1 MSLYVA
7 HISGNYKRTQ
17 HRLGA
22 RVDPD
27 NAPPSMARSAERP
40 HSLFCVLLC
49 CFWLAPLLAIV
60 ALLLSWRRML
70 TIAEPAADFQL
81 RLTRNASRAWVI
93 GDWDGWTRPGVPMHR
108 DGSGLLAA
116 EIWLPTSCTR
126 SKLAVPGVCCYR
138 FKFLAVQGASSPKR
152 WLIDESQPT
161 DTDGS
166 GNVNNVLCKHTAQLG
181 GNISQRNPLQRP
193 RMSSAS
199 PGSARKARPGAGGA
213 SMANPARGTCLLL
226 TGTAF
231 NGTTL
236 GHANARNVWT
246 CCEACQHRR
255 RCTAFNWRPEPL
267 AKNCVLLGPWHG
279 EAVGNALSYAG
290 LMQPPKAGATGAIA
304 GGQNDAAT
312 GAHVQMTPKKTP
324 KKRGKRRFKKR
335 AKPERD

>member
-1 MSLYVA
+1 ME
-7 HISGNYKRTQ
+7 
-17 HRLGA
+17 
-22 RVDPD
+22 
-27 NAPPSMARSAERP
+27 RSARTAREC
-40 HSLFCVLLC
+40 FCVLLC

-60 ALLLSWRRML
+60 ALVLSWRRMV

-193 RMSSAS
+193 RMSGAL
-199 PGSARKARPGAGGA
+199 PGSTRKARPGAGGA

-226 TGTAF
+226 TGTTF

-236 GHANARNVWT
+236 GHANAHNVWT

-267 AKNCVLLGPWHG
+267 AKNCMLLGPRHG

-290 LMQPPKAGATGAIA
+290 LMQPPKAGATGAISE
-304 GGQNDAAT
+304 GQNDAAT
-312 GAHVQMTPKKTP
+312 ANVQLTPTKTP
-324 KKRGKRRFKKR
+324 KKRGKRRFKKKR
-335 AKPERD
+335 AKP